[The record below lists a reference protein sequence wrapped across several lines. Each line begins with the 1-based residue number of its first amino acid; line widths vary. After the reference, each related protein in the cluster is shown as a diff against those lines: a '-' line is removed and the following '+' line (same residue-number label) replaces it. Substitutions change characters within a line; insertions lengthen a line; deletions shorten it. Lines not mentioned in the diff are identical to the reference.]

1 MKIGTT
7 DIKDMFLGTIE
18 VKKIFSGTTLLYE
31 KLLTPLIELFYGGLQ
46 INTVVKANSDNLS
59 TLNTSISYGGTIYSI
74 AVDDMHIYVGGY
86 TTNAVENIKD
96 LKSDLSYVGETPSYG
111 GTIYSIE

>member
-31 KLLTPLIELFYGGLQ
+31 KL
-46 INTVVKANSDNLS
+46 S
-59 TLNTSISYGGTIYSI
+59 
-74 AVDDMHIYVGGY
+74 
-86 TTNAVENIKD
+86 
-96 LKSDLSYVGETPSYG
+96 TPSIPQDIQVSHFRCKWKY
-111 GTIYSIE
+111 TLEQKNILYYHTWYKIVPI